1 MKELTSVEDWQE
13 CLAASR
19 EQPVLVFKH
28 STRCSIS
35 AMAESIVKRYEAG
48 DGAGK
53 PPIYMVKVVES
64 RPVSDEI
71 ARSLEVQHKSPQ
83 LILVKNGEAIWS
95 TSHYNITY
103 ENIQDA
109 LDQFRPRK
117 PAP

>member
-13 CLAASR
+13 CLSASH

-35 AMAESIVKRYEAG
+35 AMAESIVKRYERG
-48 DGAGK
+48 GGPGK

-95 TSHYNITY
+95 VSHYNITS
-103 ENIQDA
+103 EGIQDA
-109 LDQFRPRK
+109 LDQFHS
-117 PAP
+117 